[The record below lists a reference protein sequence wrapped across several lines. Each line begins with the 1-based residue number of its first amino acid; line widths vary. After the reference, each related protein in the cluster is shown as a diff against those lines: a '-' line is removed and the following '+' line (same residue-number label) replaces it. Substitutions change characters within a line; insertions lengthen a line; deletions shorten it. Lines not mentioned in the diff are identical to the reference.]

1 MLTMTQIKR
10 IKKLYYSK
18 GKKVN
23 EITKITGHNYR
34 TIVKYL
40 EKDDFNK
47 NADIKE
53 GDRRGRP
60 RKIDPVA
67 PIIDKWLKEDK
78 TAPVKQRHT
87 AKRIYDRLKKEHPDL
102 LDVQYRTIANYV
114 SQRKAEIYKNDEGYL
129 PLDHPG
135 GEAQVDFGQA
145 VFYEKGKLIKGHYL
159 NMSFPYSNAGYTQI
173 FKGENQECF
182 LEGMKRI
189 FEHINHVPYKIWF
202 DNLSAAVIMGKNRER
217 SLIEQFERFALHY
230 GFEINFCNPNSGHEK
245 GNIENKV
252 GYVRRNMFVP
262 IPNFND
268 IDEYNKNLL
277 NLGDLDIQRLHY
289 KKDEIIA
296 NLFEEEKK
304 FMFNLPSKEF
314 EVGRIKNAIT
324 NKYGKAEFETNIYS
338 TSPAYSGKEVIL
350 KITADKVIVM
360 NKEYTVIVTH
370 DRIYDKNKESIKW
383 YPYLEIM
390 AKRPNAI
397 KYTGFFNELPDIWK
411 NYIDSQNTEGKKKTI
426 KALMK
431 MIEGDDEKELTN
443 ATLAIEKT
451 INNGVTDIDSIIA
464 TYYRIKNKDNV
475 AINEI
480 NLKDNVPR
488 IKAYKTD
495 INIYDSLYK
504 KEVTAI

>member
-1 MLTMTQIKR
+1 MTQIKR

-23 EITKITGHNYR
+23 EIAKITGHNYR
-34 TIVKYL
+34 TVVKYL

-47 NADIKE
+47 NADTKE
-53 GDRRGRP
+53 QDRRGRP
-60 RKIDPVA
+60 RKIDFVI

-87 AKRIYDRLKKEHPDL
+87 AKRIYNRLKEEHPDL
-102 LDVQYRTIANYV
+102 LDVKYRTIANYV
-114 SQRKAEIYKNDEGYL
+114 SKRKPEIYQNDEGYL

-145 VFYEKGKLIKGHYL
+145 EFYEKGKLIKCHYL

-173 FKGENQECF
+173 FRGENQECL

-189 FEHINHVPYKIWF
+189 FEHIGHVPYKIWF
-202 DNLSAAVIMGKNRER
+202 DNLSAAVIFGKNRER
-217 SLIEQFERFALHY
+217 TLVEQFERFALHY

-262 IPNFND
+262 IPAFND
-268 IDEYNKNLL
+268 IDEYNKDLL
-277 NLGDLDIQRLHY
+277 KLGDLDIQRPHY

-304 FMFNLPSKEF
+304 LMFKLPNKEF
-314 EVGRIKNAIT
+314 EVGRIKNVMAD
-324 NKYGKAEFETNIYS
+324 KYGKVEFETNIYS

-350 KITADKVIVM
+350 KVTSDKVIAM
-360 NKEYTVIVTH
+360 NKEYNVIVTH
-370 DRIYDKNKESIKW
+370 DRIYGKNKESMKW

-397 KYTGFFNELPDIWK
+397 KYTRFFNELPDIWK
-411 NYIDSQNTEGKKKTI
+411 NYIDNQSAEDKKKSI

-431 MIEGDDEKELTN
+431 MIEKDDEKELTK
-443 ATLAIEKT
+443 ATLAIEET

-464 TYYRIKNKDNV
+464 TYYRINNTGNI

-480 NLKDNVPR
+480 NLRDNIPK
-488 IKAYKTD
+488 IKPYKAD
-495 INIYDSLYK
+495 INIYDSLYNK
-504 KEVTAI
+504 REVPVI

>member
-1 MLTMTQIKR
+1 MLTMTQIKS

-23 EITKITGHNYR
+23 EIAKITGHNYR
-34 TIVKYL
+34 TVVKYL
-40 EKDDFNK
+40 EKDNFNN
-47 NADIKE
+47 NAEIKE

-60 RKIDPVA
+60 RKIDSVI

-78 TAPVKQRHT
+78 TAPIKQRHT
-87 AKRIYDRLKKEHPDL
+87 AQRIYDRLKKEHPDL
-102 LDVQYRTIANYV
+102 LDVKYRTIANYV
-114 SQRKAEIYKNDEGYL
+114 SQRKAEIYKSDEGYL

-159 NMSFPYSNAGYTQI
+159 NMSFPYSNAGYTQL

-202 DNLSAAVIMGKNRER
+202 DNLSAAVIIGKNRER

-230 GFEINFCNPNSGHEK
+230 GFEVNFCNPNSGHEK

-262 IPNFND
+262 IPKFD
-268 IDEYNKNLL
+268 DMDEYNKNLL
-277 NLGDLDIQRLHY
+277 KLGDIDIQRLHY
-289 KKDEIIA
+289 KKGEIIA

-304 FMFNLPSKEF
+304 FMFKLPNKEF
-314 EVGRIKNAIT
+314 EVGRIKNVLT

-370 DRIYDKNKESIKW
+370 DRIYDKNKESMKW

-431 MIEGDDEKELTN
+431 MIEGDDGKELTN
-443 ATLAIEKT
+443 ATLAIEET

-495 INIYDSLYK
+495 INVYDSLYK